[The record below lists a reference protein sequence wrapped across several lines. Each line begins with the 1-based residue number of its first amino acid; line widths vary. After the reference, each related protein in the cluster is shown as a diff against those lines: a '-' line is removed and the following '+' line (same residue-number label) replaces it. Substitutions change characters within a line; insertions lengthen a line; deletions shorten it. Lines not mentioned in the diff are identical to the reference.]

1 MARLKNGIL
10 GPLIGKLANVV
21 GYERLG
27 QAVVRMEPRKTKKKK
42 PRSDAQKAVNLRF
55 KIVKSFISSLNGF
68 VNVGF
73 RQDVAGTTKIP
84 ENGAVSY
91 NFKHAVMGEYP
102 DLSLDYSKVLVC
114 KGKLPGPENAV
125 VELEGDILKFKWD
138 VNPGWSNKLKRD
150 QVMML
155 AYLPGNDRANY
166 WLSGARRSAGADEL
180 EVPIQRQARGA
191 AVKDE
196 FIETYIAFIS
206 DDRQSI
212 SDSVYVGRVVI

>member
-1 MARLKNGIL
+1 MAKLKNGIL
-10 GPLIGKLANVV
+10 GPLIGKLANTV

-27 QAVVRMEPRKTKKKK
+27 QSLVRMAPRKTKKKK

-55 KIVKSFISSLNGF
+55 KIVKSFISEINDF

-73 RQDVAGTTKIP
+73 RKEVAGTTKIP

-91 NFKHAVMGEYP
+91 NLKNAVTGEYP
-102 DLSLDYSKVLVC
+102 NLSLDYSKVLVC
-114 KGKLPGPENAV
+114 KGKLPGPLNAV
-125 VELEGDILKFKWD
+125 VDLDGNILKFKWD
-138 VNPGWSNKLKRD
+138 VNPNWSKKLKRD

-155 AYLPGNDRANY
+155 AYLPATNSASY

-180 EVPIQRQARGA
+180 EAPIQLEAQGQ
-191 AVKDE
+191 AVKDQ
-196 FIETYIAFIS
+196 FIETYIAFVS

-212 SDSVYVGRVVI
+212 SDSVYLGRITT

>member
-1 MARLKNGIL
+1 MGS
-10 GPLIGKLANVV
+10 LIGKLANTV

-27 QAVVRMEPRKTKKKK
+27 QSLVRMAPRKTKKKK

-55 KIVKSFISSLNGF
+55 KIVKSFIAEIGEF

-91 NFKHAVMGEYP
+91 NIKHAVMGEYP
-102 DLSLDYSKVLVC
+102 NLALDYSKVLVC
-114 KGKLPGPENAV
+114 KGKLPGPVNAA
-125 VELEGDILKFKWD
+125 VELDGNILKFKWD
-138 VNPGWSNKLKRD
+138 VNPDWSNKLKRD

-155 AYLPGNDRANY
+155 AYLPATDRASY

-180 EVPIQRQARGA
+180 QAPIERLAQGQ
-191 AVKDE
+191 AVKDQ
-196 FIETYIAFIS
+196 FIETYIAFVS

-212 SDSVYVGRVVI
+212 SDSVYLGRIAV

>member
-10 GPLIGKLANVV
+10 GSLIGKLANTV

-27 QAVVRMEPRKTKKKK
+27 QSLVRMAPRKTKKKK

-55 KIVKSFISSLNGF
+55 KIVKSFIAGIGEF

-91 NFKHAVMGEYP
+91 NIKHAVMGEYP
-102 DLSLDYSKVLVC
+102 DLALDYSKVLVC
-114 KGKLPGPENAV
+114 KGKLPGPVNAV
-125 VELEGDILKFKWD
+125 VELDGNILKFKWD
-138 VNPGWSNKLKRD
+138 VNPDWSNKLKRD

-155 AYLPGNDRANY
+155 AYLPATDRANY

-180 EVPIQRQARGA
+180 RAPIERLAQGQ
-191 AVKDE
+191 AVKDQ

-212 SDSVYVGRVVI
+212 SDSVYLGRIAV